1 MKKST
6 NKIVIRYYKNGL
18 LRITIGDEVYYFKND
33 TLYLS
38 NLCEEAELAISQKIK
53 DWLCKSISV
62 NGLLN
67 TNRLSLHLKQIQS
80 SYPEINFKNMG
91 ENDFFEYV
99 KQRKDDCAYRECII
113 LMFYGM
119 SKFFHSPDY
128 YIKACPMITSC
139 YRKLNQPQE
148 AINFWNWMNDKP
160 FYEAGLSKALF
171 TSLAAAYI
179 DIDDYKTAERFAKW
193 AYKES
198 NGNPDIELQI
208 VYSLINDYK
217 NNPSAH

>member
-1 MKKST
+1 MEKVIH
-6 NKIVIRYYKNGL
+6 KIEVRYYKNGL
-18 LRITIGDEVYYFKND
+18 LKITFDNETYFFKNN
-33 TLYLS
+33 TVYLS
-38 NLCEEAELAISQKIK
+38 NLCEEPATEISQKIK
-53 DWLCKSISV
+53 NWLSKSISV

-67 TNRLSLHLKQIQS
+67 RKRLFLHLKQIQS
-80 SYPEINFKNMG
+80 SYPEISFKNMG

-119 SKFFHSPDY
+119 SKFFHSSDY

-139 YRKLNQPQE
+139 YRKLGQPQE
-148 AINFWNWMNDKP
+148 AISFWNWMSDKP

-179 DIDDYKTAERFAKW
+179 DINDYKSAERFAKW

-198 NGNPDIELQI
+198 NGDPDIELQI
-208 VYSLINDYK
+208 VYSVINDNK
-217 NNPSAH
+217 K